1 MTHPLPLT
9 EPVVARFP
17 ATATQL
23 RFWFLDQMTPG
34 TPALNVAVRW
44 ELRGQVL
51 PSSIEAAFQRV
62 VDRHEILRTRLV
74 EEDGQLMQEVAAAV
88 RFRLSVVELRVAAG
102 EDPSERIEAIA
113 QETGAV
119 PFDLAKPGLM
129 RATLVRLSPERAM
142 LLIVAHHVC
151 FDGFSIRVLGH
162 EIGTIAE
169 AIEAGREPDLP
180 ELPLQYGDY
189 ALWQQEYLACGVLEE
204 DGAYWKAQLADAPY
218 FEIEADFPR
227 ASRRGT
233 AAAMTSVVL
242 PPSFGERLEAE
253 AKRRE
258 VSVFAYGTAVL
269 SACLARFTGQ
279 TDILIGTQVASR
291 NDVDLEPLIGVFI
304 NNLVLRLPTDPEAA
318 FADHLGRVRGVVQ
331 EALAHQSMPF
341 HKLVEL
347 MNPPRDP
354 SRMPLISINFN
365 IQRTFLQ
372 NRRYGKFELLS
383 APSHTPGAVYD
394 LNFQIV
400 GRPSGWRVT
409 LEYATELFQPATAQA
424 LLDLLVA
431 GFDQALDHPGEP
443 LKALPLDHAV
453 LERRDRQAG
462 RLARLEAAA
471 RDMGGVAD
479 AAAVAEPDGTYLF
492 VVPRPD
498 HAGPLEDL
506 PAEVAAHLATRLD
519 PADVP
524 WGVSLL
530 LALPRDAEGNLRRD
544 RLRVPKKPTSAPAAP
559 ASAPLRSIEAQL
571 IRIWKDVLDRDTVE
585 PTSNFFHLGGHSLL
599 VLRMLTRVRDELGA
613 EIGIGAIYDNPRLCD
628 LAGVIRAQTAP
639 APAPDKDDW
648 RILPLQRGGSGT
660 PLIAVNNA
668 WTATA
673 IHAGFSADRPAIC
686 VRLFDGSPG
695 QEHGRHSME
704 DIATDYADIILRAQ
718 PQGPFLLFGICV
730 HGNVALEAAR
740 VLKARG
746 HDIAAVVLKDVW
758 EPGFVERMLADRRL
772 RWLDRRHTLKRRVRR
787 WWVGQMSTDAFLGGY
802 RIIRLSGALHV
813 ARALRLIGRVRRTD
827 LEPEEEDFIDFL
839 VAARDR
845 YRPDPIDVP
854 VLHVVTDDVPRARGF
869 DASIGWEHVVTGRLK
884 TVHIPE
890 VVALGALRIGTD
902 RLAEEIETFLAE
914 GSSGR

>member
-1 MTHPLPLT
+1 MTLHDPLP
-9 EPVVARFP
+9 EPVIARFP

-44 ELRGQVL
+44 EIRGQVQ

-62 VDRHEILRTRLV
+62 IDRHEILRTRLV
-74 EEDGQLMQEVAAAV
+74 EEDGQLLQEVAAAV

-102 EDPSERIEAIA
+102 EDPSERIEVIA
-113 QETGAV
+113 QETGAA

-142 LLIVAHHVC
+142 LMIVAHHVC

-189 ALWQQEYLACGVLEE
+189 ALWQQEYLTCGVLEE
-204 DGAYWKAQLADAPY
+204 DGAFWKAQLAHAPY

-227 ASRRGT
+227 AGRRGT
-233 AAAMTSVVL
+233 AAAMTSTVL
-242 PPSFGERLEAE
+242 PPAFGERLEAE

-279 TDILIGTQVASR
+279 RDILIGTQVASR

-304 NNLVLRLPTDPEAA
+304 NSLVLRLPTDPEAA
-318 FADHLGRVRGVVQ
+318 FADHLARVRGVVQ

-372 NRRYGKFELLS
+372 NRRFGRFELLS

-409 LEYATELFQPATAQA
+409 LEYATELFRPATAQA

-431 GFDQALDHPGEP
+431 GFGQALDHPEAP
-443 LKALPLDHAV
+443 LKALPLDLTV
-453 LERRDRQAG
+453 RERHDRQAG

-479 AAAVAEPDGTYLF
+479 AAAVAEAEGTYLF

-498 HAGPLEDL
+498 HAGPLENL
-506 PAEVAAHLATRLD
+506 PAEVTAHLATRLD

-544 RLRVPKKPTSAPAAP
+544 RLRVPKMPSGLPAAP
-559 ASAPLRSIEAQL
+559 AASATLRSIEAQL
-571 IRIWKDVLDRDTVE
+571 IRIWQDVLDRDAVE

-599 VLRMLTRVRDELGA
+599 VLRMLTRVRTAMGI

-628 LAGVIRAQTAP
+628 LAGAIRAQAAP
-639 APAPDKDDW
+639 AQEKDDW
-648 RILPLQRGGSGT
+648 RILPLQKGGSGT

-673 IHAGFSADRPAIC
+673 IHAGFATDRPAIC

-695 QEHGRHSME
+695 QEHGQRSME
-704 DIATDYADIILRAQ
+704 EIAADYADIILKAQ

-740 VLKARG
+740 AL
-746 HDIAAVVLKDVW
+746 L
-758 EPGFVERMLADRRL
+758 PGA
-772 RWLDRRHTLKRRVRR
+772 
-787 WWVGQMSTDAFLGGY
+787 
-802 RIIRLSGALHV
+802 
-813 ARALRLIGRVRRTD
+813 IG
-827 LEPEEEDFIDFL
+827 
-839 VAARDR
+839 
-845 YRPDPIDVP
+845 
-854 VLHVVTDDVPRARGF
+854 
-869 DASIGWEHVVTGRLK
+869 IG
-884 TVHIPE
+884 
-890 VVALGALRIGTD
+890 
-902 RLAEEIETFLAE
+902 
-914 GSSGR
+914 

>member
-1 MTHPLPLT
+1 MNRPLPLT

-44 ELRGQVL
+44 EIRGQVQ

-74 EEDGQLMQEVAAAV
+74 EEDGQLLQEVAAAV

-119 PFDLAKPGLM
+119 PFDLSKPGLM

-142 LLIVAHHVC
+142 LMIVAHHVC

-180 ELPLQYGDY
+180 DLPLQYGDY

-204 DGAYWKAQLADAPY
+204 DGAFWKAQLADAPY

-227 ASRRGT
+227 SGRRGT
-233 AAAMTSVVL
+233 AAAMTSTVL
-242 PPSFGERLEAE
+242 PPAFGERLEAE

-279 TDILIGTQVASR
+279 SDVLIGTQVASR
-291 NDVDLEPLIGVFI
+291 NEVDLEPLIGVFI

-318 FADHLGRVRGVVQ
+318 FADHLGRVRTVVQ

-372 NRRYGKFELLS
+372 NRRYGRFELLS

-409 LEYATELFQPATAQA
+409 LEYATELFRPATAQA

-431 GFDQALDHPGEP
+431 GFGQALDHPDAP
-443 LKALPLDHAV
+443 LKALPLDLAV

-479 AAAVAEPDGTYLF
+479 AAAVAEPEGTYLF
-492 VVPRPD
+492 VVPQPD

-506 PAEVAAHLATRLD
+506 PAEVTAHLAARLD

-544 RLRVPKKPTSAPAAP
+544 RLRVPKKPASAIPAAP
-559 ASAPLRSIEAQL
+559 AASAPLRSIEAQL
-571 IRIWKDVLDRDTVE
+571 IRIWKDVLDRDAVE

-599 VLRMLTRVRDELGA
+599 VLRMLTRVRAEMGV

-628 LAGVIRAQTAP
+628 LAGAIRAQAAP
-639 APAPDKDDW
+639 APEKDDW
-648 RILPLQRGGSGT
+648 RILPLQQGGTGT
-660 PLIAVNNA
+660 PLVAVNNA

-673 IHAGFSADRPAIC
+673 IHAGFATDRPAIC

-695 QEHGRHSME
+695 QEHGRRSME
-704 DIATDYADIILRAQ
+704 EIAADYADIILKAQ

-772 RWLDRRHTLKRRVRR
+772 RWVDRRHTLKRRVRR

-827 LEPEEEDFIDFL
+827 LEPEEEGFIDFL

-845 YRPDPIDVP
+845 YRPAPIDVP
-854 VLHVVTDDVPRARGF
+854 VLHVVTDDVPRAEGF

-884 TVHIPE
+884 TVRIPE
-890 VVALGALRIGTD
+890 VVALGDLRIGTA

-914 GSSGR
+914 GSVGQ